1 MKLFK
6 PKFWDKNNIIVF
18 ILWPLTLITRLVI
31 LIKNYKTSHKTNI
44 KSICVGNIYL
54 GGTGKTQLVIKLNEI
69 LKKKYKIF
77 IIKKYYKN
85 QIDEQKLLSKRAN
98 LILPKNR
105 IFSLNKIKNSKKNLA
120 IFDDGLQD
128 KSLSYNL
135 SIVCFSSITGVGNG
149 KLLPAGPL
157 RESLSKLS
165 DYSAV
170 FINGKKNK
178 YLENKIKKY
187 NKNIKIFSGEYFL
200 KNKNDFDLK
209 SKYLV
214 FCGIGTPESF
224 FKLLKENKIKI
235 EKKIVYPDHYNYKFS
250 DIDKIKKIA
259 KKNKLKILTTEKDF
273 TKVNE
278 FNKFKVKFTDVDLYI
293 NNYKNF
299 KRYIVNNL

>member
-85 QIDEQKLLSKRAN
+85 QIDEQKLLSKKAN

-135 SIVCFSSITGVGNG
+135 SIVCFSSITGIGNG

-259 KKNKLKILTTEKDF
+259 KENKLKILTTEKDF
-273 TKVNE
+273 TKI
-278 FNKFKVKFTDVDLYI
+278 NKFNNFNVKFTNIDLYI
-293 NNYKNF
+293 NNYKSF
-299 KRYIVNNL
+299 KKFIINNL

>member
-69 LKKKYKIF
+69 FKKKYKIF

-85 QIDEQKLLSKRAN
+85 QIDEQKLLSKKAN

-250 DIDKIKKIA
+250 DIYKIKKIA
-259 KKNKLKILTTEKDF
+259 KENKLKILTTEKDF
-273 TKVNE
+273 TKI
-278 FNKFKVKFTDVDLYI
+278 NKFNNFNVKFTNIDLYI
-293 NNYKNF
+293 NNYKSF
-299 KRYIVNNL
+299 KKFIVNYL

>member
-85 QIDEQKLLSKRAN
+85 QIDEQKLLSKKAN

-135 SIVCFSSITGVGNG
+135 SIVCFSSITGIGNG

-200 KNKNDFDLK
+200 KNKNNFNLK

-259 KKNKLKILTTEKDF
+259 KENKLKILTTEKDF
-273 TKVNE
+273 TKI
-278 FNKFKVKFTDVDLYI
+278 NKFNNFNVKFTNIDLYI
-293 NNYKNF
+293 NNYKSF
-299 KRYIVNNL
+299 KKFIINNL

>member
-85 QIDEQKLLSKRAN
+85 QIDEQKLLSKKAN

-235 EKKIVYPDHYNYKFS
+235 EKKIIYPDHYNYKFS

-259 KKNKLKILTTEKDF
+259 KENKLKILTTEKDF
-273 TKVNE
+273 TKI
-278 FNKFKVKFTDVDLYI
+278 NKFNNFNVKFTNIDLYI
-293 NNYKNF
+293 NNYKSF
-299 KRYIVNNL
+299 KRFIINNL